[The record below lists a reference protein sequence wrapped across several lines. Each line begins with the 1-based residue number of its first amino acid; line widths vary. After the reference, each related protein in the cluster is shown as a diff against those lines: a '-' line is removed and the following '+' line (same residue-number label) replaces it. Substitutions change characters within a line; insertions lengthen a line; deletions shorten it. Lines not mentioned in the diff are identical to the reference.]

1 MIKLY
6 QFVYWLRAI
15 AAVMITNSHYAD
27 IWPISAMAFGGHF
40 GNCIYFFLSG
50 FCLYKIK
57 DSFPK
62 WYLKRIIRVYPA
74 VWIASLINILPTFT
88 RDDGIMAYV
97 HCFLYPTR
105 YHFVGSIM
113 LLYILFYVY
122 RQIQTKIKFN
132 ALWVVLALFAAYI
145 LVYIFAFDKSYYHI
159 DDVNEKWCRFMFA
172 ASMLLG
178 SYAREKY
185 DSISAKIKPLNII
198 VFILFTAFYFAGKFI
213 LRGVP
218 SASKFQFLMPIIVVI
233 YIFNIAI
240 IFIKIEKKG
249 LFAKA
254 SRIISRPVKFIS
266 DISFEIYLVQF
277 AVISRFSSL
286 VFPLNFAV
294 TTLIIIVYA
303 FAAHKLAEL
312 IQKLIFKIPVFTN
325 KKKEALK

>member
-1 MIKLY
+1 
-6 QFVYWLRAI
+6 
-15 AAVMITNSHYAD
+15 
-27 IWPISAMAFGGHF
+27 
-40 GNCIYFFLSG
+40 
-50 FCLYKIK
+50 
-57 DSFPK
+57 
-62 WYLKRIIRVYPA
+62 
-74 VWIASLINILPTFT
+74 
-88 RDDGIMAYV
+88 
-97 HCFLYPTR
+97 
-105 YHFVGSIM
+105 
-113 LLYILFYVY
+113 
-122 RQIQTKIKFN
+122 
-132 ALWVVLALFAAYI
+132 
-145 LVYIFAFDKSYYHI
+145 
-159 DDVNEKWCRFMFA
+159 MFA

-185 DSISAKIKPLNII
+185 DSISAKVNPLNII

-233 YIFNIAI
+233 YIFNFAI
-240 IFIKIEKKG
+240 IFIKLEKKG

-254 SRIISRPVKFIS
+254 SGIISRPVKFIS

-312 IQKLIFKIPVFTN
+312 IQKLIFKFPVFTN
-325 KKKEALK
+325 KKKEVLK